1 MSYTNVF
8 GGTTIY
14 PSDVSY
20 LALTL
25 DADTPLEWP
34 LENSGDLPPAARI
47 IDVTATGAYSILLPD
62 ATQTGAGQT
71 ILFNNLNASSG
82 PFTVKDYAGNTLATI
97 AVGEQWQLYL
107 AATTTA
113 AGTWRVFRFGASTA
127 TVQPSALAGDGI
139 TVTENT
145 LSQSTPVLT
154 FSTSPRT
161 ALLTD
166 RAQALV
172 WIGTGTG
179 TLNLPSAAVSTR
191 LTQMFGRKWLTR
203 KQNSVGVF
211 TYYTVGTNYP
221 AKDMPP
227 TLKAALSKAQEV
239 HRQKVATG
247 TLHRK
252 KVAEKKPKSSAPRK
266 QTPHTNVTT
275 SSKINVHQL
284 PLGEAR
290 ALYDEL
296 RKIFGA

>member
-1 MSYTNVF
+1 MPDLQTELFKKVLPQMTSLKKDQTQ
-8 GGTTIY
+8 
-14 PSDVSY
+14 S
-20 LALTL
+20 L
-25 DADTPLEWP
+25 DNLRFDDDPLEVPTDNGPNLSKQMWEYIRDNP
-34 LENSGDLPPAARI
+34 GSTGSDIKAA
-47 IDVTATGAYSILLPD
+47 
-62 ATQTGAGQT
+62 
-71 ILFNNLNASSG
+71 
-82 PFTVKDYAGNTLATI
+82 
-97 AVGEQWQLYL
+97 
-107 AATTTA
+107 
-113 AGTWRVFRFGASTA
+113 
-127 TVQPSALAGDGI
+127 
-139 TVTENT
+139 
-145 LSQSTPVLT
+145 
-154 FSTSPRT
+154 
-161 ALLTD
+161 
-166 RAQALV
+166 
-172 WIGTGTG
+172 
-179 TLNLPSAAVSTR
+179 LNLPSAAVSTR